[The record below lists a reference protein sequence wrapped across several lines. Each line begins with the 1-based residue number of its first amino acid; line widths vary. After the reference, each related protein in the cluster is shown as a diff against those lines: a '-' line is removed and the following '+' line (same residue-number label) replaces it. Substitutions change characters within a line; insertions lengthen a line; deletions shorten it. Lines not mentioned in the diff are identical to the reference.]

1 MRTPNRF
8 VQIAVHCTWLILSR
22 GDGAPIPSRRVS
34 QLLNCPS
41 GLGRGRSHG
50 IILPAVAQRG
60 PTGFDPGRQIIC
72 CCCCCCCCGRCA
84 SPNTFSAPPSNLRS
98 DSHIYF
104 TARKSQGD
112 DLPGHVSVSVWE
124 ETEEVGVVFEPLQ
137 RMVFEE
143 EGWRHALAVCWRRKR
158 RRRASVL

>member
-1 MRTPNRF
+1 MYQFVLPVRTPNRA

-72 CCCCCCCCGRCA
+72 CCCCGRCA

-104 TARKSQGD
+104 TARKSQGASLPAGFVR
-112 DLPGHVSVSVWE
+112 DLRMGRPSW
-124 ETEEVGVVFEPLQ
+124 TRVG
-137 RMVFEE
+137 
-143 EGWRHALAVCWRRKR
+143 KR
-158 RRRASVL
+158 LGGDGGGRCHRTSAANGV